1 MAAFGWSAGD
11 LAAAI
16 GVLWTV
22 CESLRGAGGASD
34 SYQSNLN
41 FLQGLHGTLKR
52 LHDFNAVT
60 LTPDDLTF
68 IKSQLDLVQKPVDK
82 FTQYIVS
89 RYGSDL
95 GIRPTGKAAR
105 RLVIGSGKKIAWAL
119 LKEAD
124 KLKDEISLP
133 LLSIQLC
140 ELHQIR
146 LIACELRDQLPSE
159 IANLIKSNISN
170 TLPGLL
176 EQNIGPLQSLIAKQ
190 SKVQED
196 RDMAINTK
204 LAEIPR
210 NLTRLQKELDDR
222 VQKTIGDVLYPLEK
236 GLCSISESS
245 KVTKD
250 FLGQKIDQLPTR
262 IVKDIIALTRATE
275 AKNSATLQSV
285 QRIEKVLQ
293 DNTFDIEALKSSL
306 IGNASPS
313 DEEREEPML
322 AKNDSSPQQTLLEVQ
337 MHFKQVTLLLARLVR
352 ELLGKF
358 WPVIAPIL
366 LHLQIL
372 KVYIIHAPSFLL
384 NDNITFIDVFNRP
397 KSLPYGV
404 YRNWETFTRFL
415 NVNFEGIPGNRQIM
429 ENNFWLTDHKGRI
442 IDRTTWGSLVKPKA
456 QISMAVVL
464 DSMAIGDHCPKCNT
478 AIQIS
483 GNAEELS
490 VKCAGH
496 DCGLEINIVTALET
510 LATPISKR
518 LSQRPKYPVSFEIS
532 RSVTYFQNKNAR
544 DEARETYKELDM
556 DPEETLIEEPNI
568 NKHKN
573 IHTEYAHLALAEQR
587 SRPDNVVWDIVEQE
601 DNRKTEAFELQ
612 KYFRRVLFV
621 SQPTPKCP
629 ICSFSR
635 FTYYDDISRHMVI
648 EHTHIYVCIFHF
660 AGCTAK
666 FANKVQWKCHVACE
680 HLNWVC
686 GERACPNKQ
695 DSPMSHYWKQNYRL
709 MRKSQ
714 MEPFYRALRHR
725 AQKALEVLGRHEKVP
740 LVKLGCPMRDCGF
753 EFEGENCWDE
763 RMEHIAKHVK
773 DNAIYVEEY
782 PCGDLDVVHS
792 DDQLFVEWA
801 SYENILGRT
810 TRGKFWLQDTN

>member
-1 MAAFGWSAGD
+1 
-11 LAAAI
+11 
-16 GVLWTV
+16 
-22 CESLRGAGGASD
+22 
-34 SYQSNLN
+34 
-41 FLQGLHGTLKR
+41 
-52 LHDFNAVT
+52 
-60 LTPDDLTF
+60 
-68 IKSQLDLVQKPVDK
+68 
-82 FTQYIVS
+82 
-89 RYGSDL
+89 
-95 GIRPTGKAAR
+95 
-105 RLVIGSGKKIAWAL
+105 
-119 LKEAD
+119 
-124 KLKDEISLP
+124 
-133 LLSIQLC
+133 
-140 ELHQIR
+140 
-146 LIACELRDQLPSE
+146 
-159 IANLIKSNISN
+159 
-170 TLPGLL
+170 
-176 EQNIGPLQSLIAKQ
+176 
-190 SKVQED
+190 
-196 RDMAINTK
+196 
-204 LAEIPR
+204 
-210 NLTRLQKELDDR
+210 
-222 VQKTIGDVLYPLEK
+222 
-236 GLCSISESS
+236 
-245 KVTKD
+245 
-250 FLGQKIDQLPTR
+250 
-262 IVKDIIALTRATE
+262 
-275 AKNSATLQSV
+275 
-285 QRIEKVLQ
+285 
-293 DNTFDIEALKSSL
+293 
-306 IGNASPS
+306 
-313 DEEREEPML
+313 
-322 AKNDSSPQQTLLEVQ
+322 
-337 MHFKQVTLLLARLVR
+337 
-352 ELLGKF
+352 
-358 WPVIAPIL
+358 
-366 LHLQIL
+366 
-372 KVYIIHAPSFLL
+372 
-384 NDNITFIDVFNRP
+384 
-397 KSLPYGV
+397 
-404 YRNWETFTRFL
+404 
-415 NVNFEGIPGNRQIM
+415 M

>member
-22 CESLRGAGGASD
+22 CESLRSAGGASD
-34 SYQSNLN
+34 SYQSSLD

-52 LHDFNAVT
+52 LRDFNAVT

-68 IKSQLDLVQKPVDK
+68 IKSQLNLVQKPVDK
-82 FTQYIVS
+82 FTQKIIS

-95 GIRPTGKAAR
+95 GKQPTGRAVR
-105 RLVIGSGKKIAWAL
+105 RLIIGTGKKIAWAL

-124 KLKDEISLP
+124 TLKDEISLP

-146 LIACELRDQLPSE
+146 LIACELRDQLPTE
-159 IANLIKSNISN
+159 IANLIHSNISN
-170 TLPGLL
+170 TLPSLL
-176 EQNIGPLQSLIAKQ
+176 EQHIGPLRSFTAAQ
-190 SKVQED
+190 SKVQDD
-196 RDMAINTK
+196 REMAINTK
-204 LAEIPR
+204 LANIPR
-210 NLTRLQKELDDR
+210 NLTRLQKELDDK
-222 VQKTIGDVLYPLEK
+222 VQKTIEDALHPLGE
-236 GLCSISESS
+236 GLCGISESS

-262 IVKDIIALTRATE
+262 IFKDINALTRATE
-275 AKNSATLQSV
+275 AQYSATLQSV
-285 QRIEKVLQ
+285 QRVEKVLQ
-293 DNTFDIEALKSSL
+293 DNTSDIKALKSSL
-306 IGNASPS
+306 IGNALSP
-313 DEEREEPML
+313 DEEREERML
-322 AKNDSSPQQTLLEVQ
+322 ATNGSNPQQTLLEVQ

-352 ELLGKF
+352 ELLGQF
-358 WPVIAPIL
+358 WPFIAPIL

-372 KVYIIHAPSFLL
+372 KVHIVHAPSFLL
-384 NDNITFIDVFNRP
+384 SENIMFIDVFNRP
-397 KSLPYGV
+397 RSLPYGI

-415 NVNFEGIPGNRQIM
+415 HINFEGIPGSRQIM
-429 ENNFWLTDHKGRI
+429 EDNFWLTDNKGRT
-442 IDRTTWGSLVKPKA
+442 IDQTTWDSLVKPKA
-456 QISMAVVL
+456 QISMAVIL
-464 DSMAIGDHCPKCNT
+464 DSMAIGDHCPRCST
-478 AIQIS
+478 AIRIP
-483 GNAEELS
+483 GNTEELS

-510 LATPISKR
+510 LTTQTSKR
-518 LSQRPKYPVSFEIS
+518 LAQRPKYPVSYEIS
-532 RSVTYFQNKNAR
+532 RSVTYFEIKNTR
-544 DEARETYKELDM
+544 DEARETYKELDT
-556 DPEETLIEEPNI
+556 DPEETLIEESNI
-568 NKHKN
+568 NKYKN
-573 IHTEYAHLALAEQR
+573 IHAEYAHLARAEQR
-587 SRPDNVVWDIVEQE
+587 KAPDKVVWDIVKQE

-621 SQPTPKCP
+621 RQPTPKCQ

-660 AGCTAK
+660 AGCAAK
-666 FANKVQWKCHVACE
+666 FANKVQWKCHVACK

-686 GERACPNKQ
+686 GESACLSKQ
-695 DSPMSHYWKQNYRL
+695 DSPMNHYWKQNYRI

-714 MEPFYRALRHR
+714 MELFYRALRDR
-725 AQKALEVLGRHEKVP
+725 AKKALEVLGRHEKVP
-740 LVKLGCPMRDCGF
+740 SVKLGCPMRDCEF
-753 EFEGENCWDE
+753 EFEGKNCWDE
-763 RMEHIAKHVK
+763 RMEHIAKHIK

-792 DDQLFVEWA
+792 DDQMFVEWA
-801 SYENILGRT
+801 LNENILGRT
-810 TRGKFWLQDTN
+810 VRGKFWLQDTD